1 MTETGGFCR
10 PGVGELLL
18 RSWFIFSTWLTFTR
32 YGLLWSHHSPVFLS
46 PLSVFTNS
54 HGDISHEHS
63 DIYTHSDFFIYIY
76 FYKDTCW
83 CTLMPSLC
91 KNTQT
96 SIAHFHEHVGKQ
108 GFTHTA
114 WTPTHKQNTA
124 LHTHIAGHKHTTH
137 AYMHRHTYI
146 HTLTY
151 TYLKW
156 ALSMLLEV

>member
-1 MTETGGFCR
+1 
-10 PGVGELLL
+10 
-18 RSWFIFSTWLTFTR
+18 
-32 YGLLWSHHSPVFLS
+32 
-46 PLSVFTNS
+46 
-54 HGDISHEHS
+54 
-63 DIYTHSDFFIYIY
+63 
-76 FYKDTCW
+76 
-83 CTLMPSLC
+83 MPSLC

-114 WTPTHKQNTA
+114 RTPTHTQNTA
-124 LHTHIAGHKHTTH
+124 LHTYIAGHKHTTH

-151 TYLKW
+151 TYLKR